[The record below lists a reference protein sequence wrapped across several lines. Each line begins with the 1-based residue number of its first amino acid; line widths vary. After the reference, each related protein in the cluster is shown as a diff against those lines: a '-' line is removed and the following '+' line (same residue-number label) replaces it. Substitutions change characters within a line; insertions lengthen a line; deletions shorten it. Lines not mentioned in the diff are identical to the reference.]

1 MSTSHRATRLDPRAP
16 LVLDTRELG
25 RRAGSMRRV
34 QRTVPA
40 PDGWG
45 LELVRV
51 PAGTPVTLDFRLE
64 SVLDGVLV
72 SGSVRAE
79 VDAECGRCLEP
90 VRTAVDV
97 DIQELFAYDAGQ
109 QDDDVAAMEGDF
121 IDIEPVVRDA
131 VVLGLPLN
139 PVCSEDCPGLCAG
152 CGGSL
157 RDLPDDHHHD
167 EIDPRWAALAA
178 IEPALDD
185 NGGDTS
191 VASPETAALA
201 AVEPETGS

>member
-1 MSTSHRATRLDPRAP
+1 M
-16 LVLDTRELG
+16 
-25 RRAGSMRRV
+25 
-34 QRTVPA
+34 
-40 PDGWG
+40 
-45 LELVRV
+45 
-51 PAGTPVTLDFRLE
+51 
-64 SVLDGVLV
+64 
-72 SGSVRAE
+72 
-79 VDAECGRCLEP
+79 
-90 VRTAVDV
+90 RTAVDV

>member
-1 MSTSHRATRLDPRAP
+1 
-16 LVLDTRELG
+16 
-25 RRAGSMRRV
+25 MRRV

-51 PAGTPVTLDFRLE
+51 PADTPVTLDFRLE

-72 SGSVRAE
+72 SGSVRAD

-97 DIQELFAYDAGQ
+97 DIQELFAYDPDQ

-131 VVLGLPLN
+131 VVLALPLN

-152 CGGSL
+152 CGGAL
-157 RDLPDDHHHD
+157 RDLPDDHRHD

-185 NGGDTS
+185 NGGDGS
-191 VASPETAALA
+191 VASPET
-201 AVEPETGS
+201 GS